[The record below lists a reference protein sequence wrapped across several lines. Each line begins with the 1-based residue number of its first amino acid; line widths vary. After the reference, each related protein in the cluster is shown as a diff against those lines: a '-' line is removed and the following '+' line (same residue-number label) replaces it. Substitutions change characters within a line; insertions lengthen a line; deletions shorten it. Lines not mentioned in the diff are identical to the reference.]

1 MWPSRDSHSI
11 KAHKIFKKS
20 DPSRSTRHAHLCLS
34 VSFFSSWNLV
44 LIFHEDQVH
53 VPVNHQARN
62 LVSSIEALQ
71 ILASALKIQDF
82 QVEHSNLCRLCCF
95 SESET
100 RVEVA
105 DNGPSRAELEKFTNK
120 TSSSADE
127 VHVGHILDMRSRSGN
142 ISISCI
148 SMSFLMFML

>member
-1 MWPSRDSHSI
+1 ML
-11 KAHKIFKKS
+11 
-20 DPSRSTRHAHLCLS
+20 DPRL
-34 VSFFSSWNLV
+34 
-44 LIFHEDQVH
+44 
-53 VPVNHQARN
+53 
-62 LVSSIEALQ
+62 
-71 ILASALKIQDF
+71 

-105 DNGPSRAELEKFTNK
+105 DNMGSNTIGPMEQQLKKQAPFSCLFSCLSFFSPSRAELEKVTNK

-127 VHVGHILDMRSRSGN
+127 VHVGVILDMRSRSGN